1 MPRTKSPDYA
11 RLDDIDVYI
20 QSIPRSPEEEKRLHD
35 LLRKEMEKSRARP
48 TTSNHSTLTPR
59 KRANA
64 KATIARTKTPDY
76 DRLDDVDIYVQST
89 PMTPEEEKRLS
100 AIIKANREKYDRSKS
115 RTSNVKTPKRSK
127 AASR

>member
-35 LLRKEMEKSRARP
+35 LLRKEMEKLRARDTP
-48 TTSNHSTLTPR
+48 IRHSDPTPR
-59 KRANA
+59 KQTRA
-64 KATIARTKTPDY
+64 KIPDY
-76 DRLDDVDIYVQST
+76 DRLDDVDIYVQSV

-100 AIIKANREKYDRSKS
+100 EILKANHEKNGRRMSLPS
-115 RTSNVKTPKRSK
+115 IVKTPKQ
-127 AASR
+127 ASRKNAHSG

>member
-35 LLRKEMEKSRARP
+35 LLRKEMEKSRARS
-48 TTSNHSTLTPR
+48 TTSSHSSPAPR
-59 KRANA
+59 KLGKSSA
-64 KATIARTKTPDY
+64 KKPNY

-100 AIIKANREKYDRSKS
+100 AIIKANREKNDRVG
-115 RTSNVKTPKRSK
+115 RRLRPDTPANLKTPKRSK
-127 AASR
+127 VTSL